1 MNWFDSRFEMA
12 FPSQPSACLANRWP
26 NIPKRVFD
34 QKFFPT
40 CTADRRW
47 NFDSSIDSQS
57 ILPTCKAAAF
67 AFGAVCKARWKVSR
81 RITARASKSSTDWK
95 LWIACL
101 AALPGSLQYGFGLSV
116 LACRGCWTW
125 IFFACFAHILYT
137 WRIYMFCSTQCW
149 HFNVVLLSY
158 AWYSTIRCNQRATSE
173 HLPVIALA
181 AEFFHM
187 VSAGG
192 YSISSRIVWCMAGAF
207 GSLPFGNLWLSILVK
222 SRVLITAFSP
232 RIALLINAQERV
244 LPEEPRVCKS
254 HHRSGMITCFFN
266 DWSVSHPCCI

>member
-1 MNWFDSRFEMA
+1 MA

-116 LACRGCWTW
+116 LACRGCWTR
-125 IFFACFAHILYT
+125 IFCI
-137 WRIYMFCSTQCW
+137 FCTYSLHLTYL
-149 HFNVVLLSY
+149 HVLLNSMLVFQRCSFVLCLILNDQVQ
-158 AWYSTIRCNQRATSE
+158 STCHKRAFAGHCTCRRILSHGQRWWLFYLQQDCLVHGWRLWQSPVWESLAFNSREIESSHHCVFTTHSSSNKCKRESPSTRATSVQE
-173 HLPVIALA
+173 
-181 AEFFHM
+181 
-187 VSAGG
+187 
-192 YSISSRIVWCMAGAF
+192 
-207 GSLPFGNLWLSILVK
+207 
-222 SRVLITAFSP
+222 SP
-232 RIALLINAQERV
+232 
-244 LPEEPRVCKS
+244 
-254 HHRSGMITCFFN
+254 
-266 DWSVSHPCCI
+266 

>member
-1 MNWFDSRFEMA
+1 MNWFDGRFEMA

-67 AFGAVCKARWKVSR
+67 AFGAVCKARCWKVSR

-116 LACRGCWTW
+116 LACRGCWTRMFLHFLH
-125 IFFACFAHILYT
+125 IVCTLDVSTCFAQLNVGISTLF
-137 WRIYMFCSTQCW
+137 FCPLPNTQQSGAI
-149 HFNVVLLSY
+149 NVPQASICRSL
-158 AWYSTIRCNQRATSE
+158 
-173 HLPVIALA
+173 HLPQDSFTWSALVA
-181 AEFFHM
+181 ILSPAGLFGAWLAPLAVSRLGIFGFQFSWNREFSSLRFHH
-187 VSAGG
+187 A
-192 YSISSRIVWCMAGAF
+192 
-207 GSLPFGNLWLSILVK
+207 
-222 SRVLITAFSP
+222 
-232 RIALLINAQERV
+232 
-244 LPEEPRVCKS
+244 
-254 HHRSGMITCFFN
+254 
-266 DWSVSHPCCI
+266 